1 MGVLTEVL
9 GIFLRGWFLP
19 LFDHPR
25 QSTPAPWVNMLVSQR
40 VETYG
45 WRGKG
50 GGGLQ
55 TYFSSF
61 SCGNFVVDKSCLLL
75 IPVTWYPEYCPASGL
90 ACLFHGALEHMGDW
104 RGGGRGHCG
113 AIFLFSVEIL
123 SWTNPASSSSCHLI
137 CGELPRLRVSM
148 LVSQRFGA
156 YRTYFFLFSVETL

>member
-1 MGVLTEVL
+1 MEAL
-9 GIFLRGWFLP
+9 GIFWGGWFLP

-45 WRGKG
+45 WRGEG

-104 RGGGRGHCG
+104 RGGRGALRSYFFIFCG
-113 AIFLFSVEIL
+113 NFVVDKSCLFLIL
-123 SWTNPASSSSCHLI
+123 SLDM
-137 CGELPRLRVSM
+137 R
-148 LVSQRFGA
+148 
-156 YRTYFFLFSVETL
+156 RTTPPPGQHACFTALWSI

>member
-1 MGVLTEVL
+1 MEAL
-9 GIFLRGWFLP
+9 GIFLGGWFLP

-45 WRGKG
+45 WRG

-55 TYFSSF
+55 SYFSSF

-90 ACLFHGALEHMGDW
+90 ACLFHGALEHMGGW
-104 RGGGRGHCG
+104 RRGGGGIAELFFYFLWKFCRGQ
-113 AIFLFSVEIL
+113 IL
-123 SWTNPASSSSCHLI
+123 SLPHPVTWYAENYPASGSACLFHSALEHI
-137 CGELPRLRVSM
+137 GPI
-148 LVSQRFGA
+148 
-156 YRTYFFLFSVETL
+156 FLFSVETL